1 MILAMVRHGQT
12 HYNEK
17 RLIQGRIDIP
27 LNAYGKV
34 QAKDVS
40 KNIKKRSETYDQII
54 SSPLSRALETAYI
67 VSKDLN
73 MDKPIHVIQRFVE
86 RNFNLLDGKSVDEGM
101 PLVRQKGYTHPGY
114 EDDQM
119 LMSRVIPEVF
129 KLEQTYHDQSVLCI
143 THSHVIKALLVYVD
157 PNQFSFATYVLD
169 NCDILY
175 FEVKNQ
181 TIKFLKHEKTTKI

>member
-27 LNAYGKV
+27 LNAYGKS
-34 QAKDVS
+34 QAKDVA
-40 KNIKKRSETYDQII
+40 IKIKQRSETYDQII

-67 VSKDLN
+67 ISKDLK
-73 MDKPIHVIQRFVE
+73 MDKPIHVVQRFVE
-86 RNFNLLDGKSVDEGM
+86 RNFNLLDGMSVDEGM

-114 EDDQM
+114 EDDLM
-119 LMSRVIPEVF
+119 LIKRVIPEVF
-129 KLEQTYHDQSVLCI
+129 KLEETYRDQQLLCI

-157 PNQFSFATYVLD
+157 SKKFSFATYVLD

-175 FEVKNQ
+175 FEVKDK
-181 TIKFLKHEKTTKI
+181 TIKFIKHEKND